1 MPTNTEEMLHRHL
14 SPDQQISGKTGS
26 GSDPNYQDNVTVGQD
41 EEMRY
46 IYPFI
51 MNRNPSLII
60 WNIRGDN
67 NVAFRR
73 YMKDLLNTYTPC
85 ILAQLETKTESHE
98 LIKNEYNF
106 NGTVESPATGRS
118 GGYCYFVT

>member
-14 SPDQQISGKTGS
+14 SPDQQIGGKTGS
-26 GSDPNYQDNVTVGQD
+26 GSDPNYHDNVIVGQD
-41 EEMRY
+41 EETRY

-73 YMKDLLNTYTPC
+73 YMNDLLNTYTPC
-85 ILAQLETKTESHE
+85 ILA
-98 LIKNEYNF
+98 
-106 NGTVESPATGRS
+106 
-118 GGYCYFVT
+118 